1 MIDSNFVLRLG
12 YHAFEVFKLRKQ
24 GFSAK
29 EIAEELGVSQ
39 RTVDS
44 HLDNIMNKGGF
55 RNSMH
60 LAAFNG
66 EIIVG
71 RKPVMKRSDK
81 CVIIENGLLQGQSDK
96 EIRLSLEVGRHTY
109 GMLKRLVLNKPGFQ
123 EKLDMMNAPKPMFKW
138 LKYTY

>member
-1 MIDSNFVLRLG
+1 MTDSNIILRLG
-12 YHAFEVFKLRKQ
+12 HHAFEVFKLRKQ
-24 GFSAK
+24 GFSTK

-60 LAAFNG
+60 LAAFDG

-71 RKPVMKRSDK
+71 RKPVVKKSDK
-81 CVIIENGLLQGQSDK
+81 CIIIENSLLQGKSDK
-96 EIRLSLEVGRHTY
+96 EIRSSLEVGRHTY
-109 GMLKRLVLNKPGFQ
+109 GMLKRLVLNKPGIK
-123 EKLDMMNAPKPMFKW
+123 EKLDAMNAPKPMFKW
-138 LKYTY
+138 LKYA